1 MQNESMWLWFFV
13 ILSSDLVAGAL
24 LWGAQILYTK
34 KLKNRR
40 RRKAKVMLLKR
51 NAE

>member
-1 MQNESMWLWFFV
+1 MQHESMWLWFFV

-34 KLKNRR
+34 HVKKSKRR
-40 RRKAKVMLLKR
+40 RAKVVLLKR